1 VHVFYIDFSSARPK
15 VFKDLADI
23 VNDQQQEID
32 AVDSMIE
39 ISQRHAKN
47 GLQQVEKV
55 PKNNLVL
62 IGLNKHVYVLDICG
76 VSMCFTCRQV
86 RTQAAR

>member
-1 VHVFYIDFSSARPK
+1 MREREAEIRQIRKSASEVRE

-47 GLQQVEKV
+47 GLQQVEKASADSGCSV
-55 PKNNLVL
+55 
-62 IGLNKHVYVLDICG
+62 
-76 VSMCFTCRQV
+76 T
-86 RTQAAR
+86 